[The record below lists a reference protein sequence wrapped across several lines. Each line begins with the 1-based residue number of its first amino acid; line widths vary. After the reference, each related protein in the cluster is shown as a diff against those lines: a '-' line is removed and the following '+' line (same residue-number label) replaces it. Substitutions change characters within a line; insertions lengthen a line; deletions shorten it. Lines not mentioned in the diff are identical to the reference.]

1 MRLFKRGKIWWVM
14 YGGKPQKRVSTGQM
28 NRQNPRS
35 LTYVILR
42 VDKRFRI
49 CVQISCNILVCHV
62 E

>member
-1 MRLFKRGKIWWVM
+1 MRLFKRGKIWWVT
-14 YGGKPQKRVSTGQM
+14 YGSAPQKRVSTGQT
-28 NRQNPRS
+28 NRQNRS